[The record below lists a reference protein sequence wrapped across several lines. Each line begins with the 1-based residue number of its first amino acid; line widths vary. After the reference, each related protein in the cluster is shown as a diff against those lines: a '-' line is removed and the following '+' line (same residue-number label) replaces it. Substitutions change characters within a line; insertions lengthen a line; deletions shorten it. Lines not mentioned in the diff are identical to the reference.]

1 MSLSAQQPGETSGS
15 PLDDVESAGP
25 GPVEADGEAGG
36 ATDRRPETATGSSG
50 RGLPG
55 GRVVAVAT
63 LLVIGVAVI
72 EVQLEER
79 VGEWTGVTLVVL
91 SVVAP
96 LITRS
101 GDRSLPAMMP
111 PLAFLTAVLIAGQ
124 GLLPQSENS
133 TLTRQA
139 VMIMQ
144 TLGPNALWVIVATAL
159 AATIATVGHLVDRR
173 SAKRRARATTT
184 SP

>member
-1 MSLSAQQPGETSGS
+1 MSLSSQQPGDTHEEPLEDGTS
-15 PLDDVESAGP
+15 
-25 GPVEADGEAGG
+25 EAPASS
-36 ATDRRPETATGSSG
+36 ATGSPDHR

-63 LLVIGVAVI
+63 LLVIGVAVA

-79 VGEWTGVTLVVL
+79 IGLWTGTTLVAV
-91 SVVAP
+91 SIIAP
-96 LITRS
+96 LVTRS

-133 TLTRQA
+133 LPTREA
-139 VMIMQ
+139 VMILQ
-144 TLGPNALWVIVATAL
+144 TLGPNALWVIAATAL
-159 AATIATVGHLVDRR
+159 SVTIATVGHLVDRR
-173 SAKRRARATTT
+173 ARRRATAPGQDPATRDQL
-184 SP
+184 